1 MTTMTTAP
9 PDGRT
14 KPDSVSPRQL
24 TWSEN
29 LGYGAG
35 EIGANLGWTF
45 VTGFLLVYYTDV
57 ALLPVAALGTLM
69 LVTRTLDA
77 VFDPVVGLLVDRSGS
92 RWGKAR
98 PFLLFACVPFAIGLV
113 LTFTVPAASPGA
125 KLLYAYGTFTLLGLL
140 YSLVYVPYNALM
152 PLMTAHPK
160 ERVQLGSIR
169 AVAGSLGSI
178 VVYGATLPIVAAAG
192 GAGKGGF
199 GIAAAVMGGAMVLLM
214 LTTFLS
220 CRERPGL
227 DTAQPAAALRVSLA
241 RMFGNRA
248 WRIAFGSAVLLFV
261 RISVTVAS
269 LIYFA
274 KDVLRQP
281 QLIGILL
288 PLLSVAILVGG
299 ALAGP
304 VFQKWGV
311 RSANI
316 ASLGMAL
323 VLLGVSYAVQ
333 GSMQA
338 FTAAFLLCNVW
349 SGFQS
354 TAIFI
359 NIAEAAEGQAQRF
372 GTRDDGL
379 LVASVSFGVK
389 IGLALGSALTA
400 YVLGWTGYVPGHVSE
415 GVRSAITWLFYGGP
429 ALAIVLNMLL
439 LAGKQSDA

>member
-1 MTTMTTAP
+1 MTNSPPNKHGATGGAAP
-9 PDGRT
+9 RP
-14 KPDSVSPRQL
+14 L
-24 TWSEN
+24 TWSEK

-35 EIGANLGWTF
+35 EVGANLGWTF

-77 VFDPVVGLLVDRSGS
+77 VFDPIVGLIVDRSSS

-98 PFLLFACVPFAIGLV
+98 PFLLFACIPFAIGLV
-113 LTFTVPAASPGA
+113 LTFTVPAASLGT

-152 PLMTAHPK
+152 PLITAEQK

-178 VVYGATLPIVAAAG
+178 VVYGATLPIVTAAG
-192 GAGKGGF
+192 GAEKGGF
-199 GIAAAVMGGAMVLLM
+199 GTAAAVMAGAMVLLM
-214 LTTFLS
+214 LATFLS
-220 CRERPGL
+220 CRERPAL
-227 DTAQPAAALRVSLA
+227 DTGQPATSLRVSLA

-248 WRIAFGSAVLLFV
+248 WRRAFGSAVLLFV

-311 RSANI
+311 RTANI

-333 GSMQA
+333 GSAQA

-354 TAIFI
+354 TAIFV
-359 NIAEAAEGQAQRF
+359 NIADAAEGQALRF

-400 YVLGWTGYVPGHVSE
+400 YVLGWTGYVPGDVSE

-429 ALAIVLNMLL
+429 ALAISLNILL
-439 LAGKQSDA
+439 LTGKQSDA

>member
-1 MTTMTTAP
+1 MATMTSASP
-9 PDGRT
+9 GDRT
-14 KPDSVSPRQL
+14 TSETMSSRPL
-24 TWSEN
+24 TWPEK

-35 EIGANLGWTF
+35 EVGANLGWTF

-77 VFDPVVGLLVDRSGS
+77 VFDPIVGMVVDRTGS

-113 LTFTVPAASPGA
+113 LTFTVPAAAPGS
-125 KLLYAYGTFTLLGLL
+125 KLLYAYATFTLLGLL

-152 PLMTAHPK
+152 PLMTAQPK

-199 GIAAAVMGGAMVLLM
+199 ATAAAVMGGAMVVLM

-220 CRERPGL
+220 CRERPDL
-227 DTAQPAAALRVSLA
+227 DITQGATALRVSLA
-241 RMFGNRA
+241 RMFGNRV
-248 WRIAFGSAVLLFV
+248 WRMAFGSAVLLFV

-274 KDVLRQP
+274 KDVLGQP
-281 QLIGILL
+281 QLIGVLL

-304 VFQKWGV
+304 VFQRWGV
-311 RSANI
+311 RTGNV
-316 ASLGMAL
+316 ASLALAL
-323 VLLGVSYAVQ
+323 VFLRASYVVQ
-333 GSMQA
+333 GSPQA
-338 FTAAFLLCNVW
+338 FTAAFLLSNVW

-354 TAIFI
+354 TAIFV
-359 NIAEAAEGQAQRF
+359 NIAEAAEGQALRF
-372 GTRDDGL
+372 GSRDDGL

-400 YVLGWTGYVPGHVSE
+400 YVLGWTGYVPGHVSVE
-415 GVRSAITWLFYGGP
+415 VRSAITWLFYGGP
-429 ALAIVLNMLL
+429 AFAILLNMLL
-439 LAGKQSDA
+439 LVGKRSDA